1 MKRTLSLVLV
11 LVLCIGLC
19 ACTSGNTEDTV
30 PTGTAEPQVETTE
43 ETKEVLTAESVAGTY
58 KTTMWFLDET
68 ITLNG
73 NTTYTSS
80 NGSKGTFSVTPNG
93 IITLDPVDS
102 SSADRVFQYSEN
114 TLIDYKDWVFE
125 EDDEFGLVFSP
136 DENGLTEQT
145 FQDCLIN
152 GRMPGS
158 KHNWFALLLK
168 KDGTFELRQGYRG
181 YSSLDIKDKFN
192 GTYTSTGS
200 NLVLTYE
207 GQEYTMLIANNRFIQ
222 FHILEKVG

>member
-1 MKRTLSLVLV
+1 MKKAISMLLA
-11 LVLCIGLC
+11 LVLCLSLC
-19 ACTSGNTEDTV
+19 ACSATQPG
-30 PTGTAEPQVETTE
+30 GTTEPQVETAE
-43 ETKEVLTAESVAGTY
+43 ETKEVLTAESVAGIY

-68 ITLNG
+68 ITLNS
-73 NTTYTSS
+73 NTSYTSS

-102 SSADRVFQYSEN
+102 SSADRTFRYSEN
-114 TLIDYKDWVFE
+114 ALIDYENWVFD

-136 DENGLTEQT
+136 NANGLTEQT
-145 FQDCLIN
+145 FQDCVIN

-158 KHNWFALLLK
+158 KYNWFALLLK
-168 KDGTFELRQGYRG
+168 RDGTFELRQGYRG
-181 YSSLDIKDKFN
+181 YSSLDVMEECN